1 MGYDKRPLDILHTVT
16 LFQTT
21 MKLLLIAVILSV
33 LVFTEAR
40 PDNIDYQLLDNFS
53 SCMKAAFGQQPQHIM
68 KSFKTTPNFLQI
80 FFPISYKYFSIHLEY
95 PVSYHSI
102 HKLYHSL
109 TSLCTLFILSHLR
122 NAII

>member
-1 MGYDKRPLDILHTVT
+1 MGPHTIKDPWTSYTPSVT

-53 SCMKAAFGQQPQHIM
+53 SCMKAAFGQQPQHMM
-68 KSFKTTPNFLQI
+68 KRNSELVN
-80 FFPISYKYFSIHLEY
+80 
-95 PVSYHSI
+95 
-102 HKLYHSL
+102 SL
-109 TSLCTLFILSHLR
+109 LGLPQNVLR
-122 NAII
+122 AGK

>member
-1 MGYDKRPLDILHTVT
+1 MGYDKRPLDVLHTVT

-53 SCMKAAFGQQPQHIM
+53 SCMKAAFGQQPQHMM
-68 KSFKTTPNFLQI
+68 KRNSDARQDH
-80 FFPISYKYFSIHLEY
+80 FPMHISLGLCNPSIHLEY
-95 PVSYHSI
+95 PVSYHST
-102 HKLYHSL
+102 HKLY
-109 TSLCTLFILSHLR
+109 
-122 NAII
+122 